1 MVKGT
6 HVSAYVLIME
16 DVEGTQVYMDIYVT
30 QCEIRFKY
38 SNTTKTIRAINSK
51 GNPDPTNM
59 LMTYNHL
66 SLSL

>member
-1 MVKGT
+1 
-6 HVSAYVLIME
+6 ME
-16 DVEGTQVYMDIYVT
+16 DVEGTQVCMDIYVT